1 MTISRASRLVPLAA
15 LALAVTGCASV
26 PGEPDPRD
34 PLQGMNRSVYQFND
48 AVDRAVFKPVAQT
61 YRAALPDPVRS
72 CVSNFFGNIG
82 DVWSSVNLFLQGRVP
97 DGINGFGRVMMNTT
111 VGGLGCFDA
120 AATVGVP
127 RQRTDFGVTL
137 GSWGVGSG
145 PYLVL
150 PFFGPSTL
158 RDGGGLIVDFQGG
171 LIGDIDNVRLRNSLR
186 GVNIVDTRAR
196 LLDAGDAV
204 DDLALDPYSFVRD
217 AYLQRRQSQV
227 NAARG
232 DASLPDYSL
241 PNYEDTE

>member
-1 MTISRASRLVPLAA
+1 MTISHASRLVPLAV

-34 PLQGMNRSVYQFND
+34 PLQGMNRSVYRFND

-82 DVWSSVNLFLQGRVP
+82 DVWSSANLFLQGRVP
-97 DGINGFGRVMMNTT
+97 DGINGFGRVLMNTT

-137 GSWGVGSG
+137 GSWGLGSG

-150 PFFGPSTL
+150 PFFGPSTV
-158 RDGGGLIVDFQGG
+158 RDGAGLIVDVQGNFISD
-171 LIGDIDNVRLRNSLR
+171 LDNVRLRNTLW
-186 GVNIVDTRAR
+186 GVDVVDTRAS

-217 AYLQRRQSQV
+217 AYLQRRQGQV

-232 DASLPDYSL
+232 DSSLPDYTL
-241 PNYEDTE
+241 PDYEDTE

>member
-1 MTISRASRLVPLAA
+1 
-15 LALAVTGCASV
+15 
-26 PGEPDPRD
+26 
-34 PLQGMNRSVYQFND
+34 
-48 AVDRAVFKPVAQT
+48 
-61 YRAALPDPVRS
+61 
-72 CVSNFFGNIG
+72 
-82 DVWSSVNLFLQGRVP
+82 
-97 DGINGFGRVMMNTT
+97 
-111 VGGLGCFDA
+111 
-120 AATVGVP
+120 
-127 RQRTDFGVTL
+127 DFGVTL

-217 AYLQRRQSQV
+217 AYLQRRQGQV

-232 DASLPDYSL
+232 DTSLPDYSL